1 MLQINMRKDIFI
13 DNNIA
18 NKFSN
23 PQDKEYIKLTEWLLK
38 FDSKDTENK
47 NNYAHLV
54 VSKKLLVEY
63 FRSNQ
68 NAFGSTSIPTIVAEL
83 QKQGRLI
90 IKSNAE
96 IKEFKDKFFTKT
108 VENKLKCNKEDR
120 EHIPVVLLS
129 DRKYA
134 ITSDKNFSYDLKN
147 FKGHKVTVEKRP
159 QDINYEN

>member
-1 MLQINMRKDIFI
+1 MRKDIFI

-23 PQDKEYIKLTEWLLK
+23 PQDKEYRKLTEWLLK
-38 FDSKDTENK
+38 FDQLDTENK
-47 NNYAHLV
+47 DNYAHLV

-63 FRSNQ
+63 IRSNQ
-68 NAFGSTSIPTIVAEL
+68 NAFGGTSIPIIVAEL

-90 IKSNAE
+90 IKSSTE

-108 VENKLKCNKEDR
+108 VEKKLKCNNEDR
-120 EHIPVVLLS
+120 ELIPVVLLS

-134 ITSDKNFSYDLKN
+134 LSLDRNFSYDLKN
-147 FKGHKVTVEKRP
+147 FKGFKVIIEKRP
-159 QDINYEN
+159 QDLNYEK